1 MQQPVLEEA
10 SLAVE
15 LVAGVEQEVG
25 VGLQALQPDR
35 LRHAHHLIAQQPR
48 QACTATTN

>member
-10 SLAVE
+10 CLAVE
-15 LVAGVEQEVG
+15 LVACMEQEVG

-48 QACTATTN
+48 QTCTTTAS